1 MTIQRTK
8 LPAIIVVASVL
19 AILITSTVTPAFA
32 IKNFFNCMTDIANQH
47 GKLSIDDVNMC
58 LHREYSVYRNTQ
70 YPAHGQGAGW

>member
-1 MTIQRTK
+1 
-8 LPAIIVVASVL
+8 
-19 AILITSTVTPAFA
+19 
-32 IKNFFNCMTDIANQH
+32 MTDIANQH